1 MTTKIRG
8 RQIATEDFIENP
20 SPEGDWDST
29 TRTASKAAIKALAE
43 SSSSGNNYGVC
54 SSFQSTQIKEVTIP
68 SVTELYTGLIVTIK
82 FTNKNV
88 QVKPKLKINNL
99 EAVDLMQYG
108 TTRFSTTDETNGWY
122 AGSVLSF
129 VYDGT
134 NFVLAGKTNTNTV
147 NYYTNPSFMNV
158 YGKCTTAETTIDKLV
173 TLPSG
178 GNINLEGN
186 GYLTVRFDNA
196 VPTGAT
202 MHVSTGG
209 SLPIYHNGNA
219 IEAGIIEAGDT
230 ALFICTNGVAN
241 GAFVLISVD
250 KASKTFK
257 GATTSAAGKNG
268 LVPAPTTSDTE
279 KFLKGDGTWRD
290 RIEHIT
296 GEVNIWELNDG
307 IYLFDEEFSINAT
320 NTQHYSPGEKGYIS
334 ILQNPIYEYE
344 KDYYA
349 VTARGFMTYGVT
361 SEYIGSINQAML
373 QTLSGSIL
381 EIGRGCL
388 VPGKTNNETYYTL
401 KGSGWTPGIIS
412 LLPEQYAYTW
422 DKIQLKRVLRNGP
435 ITLFNCS
442 EQYIKD
448 FLLKGGKVIV
458 WSRTESD
465 ETYRMYEADNENGT
479 IQEGN
484 VVLRNI
490 SYQNGKLVVS
500 EFRAQTSGQTEYW
513 QLTQH
518 EI

>member
-1 MTTKIRG
+1 MATKIGGDQLRL
-8 RQIATEDFIENP
+8 EDFIENP
-20 SPEGDWDST
+20 SPEGNWDST
-29 TRTASKAAIKALAE
+29 TKTASKAAIKALMSASGIQE
-43 SSSSGNNYGVC
+43 LSGNVRLWE
-54 SSFQSTQIKEVTIP
+54 KEPGIYFLHGGTMI
-68 SVTELYTGLIVTIK
+68 YTGASRAIGESYDSILILSDFLKGYNYKYYIIYNTIGQI
-82 FTNKNV
+82 TCG
-88 QVKPKLKINNL
+88 
-99 EAVDLMQYG
+99 E
-108 TTRFSTTDETNGWY
+108 TREN
-122 AGSVLSF
+122 
-129 VYDGT
+129 
-134 NFVLAGKTNTNTV
+134 
-147 NYYTNPSFMNV
+147 
-158 YGKCTTAETTIDKLV
+158 
-173 TLPSG
+173 
-178 GNINLEGN
+178 
-186 GYLTVRFDNA
+186 
-196 VPTGAT
+196 
-202 MHVSTGG
+202 GG
-209 SLPIYHNGNA
+209 SSIFSNITP
-219 IEAGIIEAGDT
+219 
-230 ALFICTNGVAN
+230 FQ
-241 GAFVLISVD
+241 GASQQYRGEIG
-250 KASKTFK
+250 T
-257 GATTSAAGKNG
+257 
-268 LVPAPTTSDTE
+268 VPAPQAGDNE
-279 KFLKGDGTWRD
+279 KFLKGDGTWSD

-307 IYLFDEEFSINAT
+307 IYLFDEGFAINAT

-334 ILQNPIYEYE
+334 ILQNPKYEYE
-344 KDYYA
+344 KNYYA
-349 VTARGFMTYGVT
+349 VTAGGFMTYGVT

-373 QTLSGSIL
+373 QTLSGSIS

-401 KGSGWTPGIIS
+401 KGLGWTPGIIS

-435 ITLFNCS
+435 TTLFNCS